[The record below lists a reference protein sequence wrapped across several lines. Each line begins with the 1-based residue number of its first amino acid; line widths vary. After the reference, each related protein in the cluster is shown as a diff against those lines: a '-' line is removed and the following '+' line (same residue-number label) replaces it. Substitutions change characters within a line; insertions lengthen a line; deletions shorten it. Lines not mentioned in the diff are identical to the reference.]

1 MFDLVLTGLSW
12 ILIAA
17 GSFFYVVGAIGVVRM
32 PDVFARMHA
41 AGISDTVGA
50 GLLIGGMMIE
60 AGLSLVAVKLLII
73 LLVILFTSPVATHA
87 LAQAALHSGCV
98 PVLANKKALGIPVD
112 EAATLQPFE
121 TAPSGKRKD
130 KSGHQAKGGAPSKP
144 S

>member
-1 MFDLVLTGLSW
+1 MLDLVLTGLSW
-12 ILIAA
+12 VSIAA

-60 AGLSLVAVKLLII
+60 AGLTLVAVKLLII

-87 LAQAALHSGCV
+87 LAQAALQSGCV
-98 PVLANKKALGIPVD
+98 PVLANKKALGIPVE
-112 EAATLQPFE
+112 EAATRQAFE
-121 TAPSGKRKD
+121 TLPRQKSKS
-130 KSGHQAKGGAPSKP
+130 KSGSRKKGGTPSKP